1 MPIEPIDV
9 SRVEAQAENIYEAIV
24 VMSKRARQINE
35 DIKIQLNQRLET
47 LSSKAETDEEVE
59 NNPDQVNVS
68 LEFEQLPKPTIQA
81 LAEMLNKELE
91 YRYKES
97 LEQ

>member
-47 LSSKAETDEEVE
+47 LS
-59 NNPDQVNVS
+59 
-68 LEFEQLPKPTIQA
+68 LKPRRMRKSRTI
-81 LAEMLNKELE
+81 LI
-91 YRYKES
+91 R
-97 LEQ
+97 